1 MGTKVDL
8 VQPLLH
14 FAIDVYK
21 QVQRSDTFFSPFSIA
36 AALSMT
42 LPGTRGNTAKEI
54 ATALHIREDIHEAFS
69 QLQKSLQDCACEL
82 NIANRIYSDR
92 RLNPLH
98 AFCALLEEYY
108 STTIGTV
115 DFGEDD
121 ARQKINA
128 WVEQVTN
135 DKIKDVLAP
144 GTVDPS
150 TMLVIVNAVYFK
162 GAWEKMFPPYQ
173 TKTMDF
179 YETSSTTKKVRTMFQ
194 KGNFRMGYNE
204 ELKVTTLELPYR
216 GDMASMIILLP
227 DEIEGLKFAQGRL
240 TVENL
245 ASALHDMRMERDV
258 ELFLPKFKIEQTM
271 GLKKVLMDLGVKDMF
286 SDSADLTG
294 ITERNEVMFSDVVH
308 KAYID
313 VNEKGTEAAA
323 ATAVTGLGCC
333 SRLQDLKPK
342 VFKVDHP
349 FMFFILVRD
358 VVLFFGSLTHPVYR

>member
-54 ATALHIREDIHEAFS
+54 ATALHIKEDIHEAFS
-69 QLQKSLQDCACEL
+69 QLQKSLQGCACEL

-92 RLNPLH
+92 KLNPVR

-108 STTIGTV
+108 STTLGTV

-135 DKIKDVLAP
+135 DKIKDLLAP
-144 GTVDPS
+144 DTVDSS

-162 GAWEKMFPPYQ
+162 GAWEKTFPPYQ
-173 TKTMDF
+173 TEPMDF
-179 YETSSTTKKVRTMFQ
+179 YETSSTTKKVDMMFQ
-194 KGNFRMGYNE
+194 KKNFRMGYNE
-204 ELKVTTLELPYR
+204 ELKVTTLELPYT
-216 GDMASMIILLP
+216 GDEASMVILLP
-227 DEIEGLKFAQGRL
+227 DEIEGLKFAQDRL

-245 ASALHDMRMERDV
+245 ASALHDMRMEREV

-294 ITERNEVMFSDVVH
+294 ITERKGVKFSDAVH
-308 KAYID
+308 KAYVD
-313 VNEKGTEAAA
+313 VNEEGTEAAA
-323 ATAVTGLGCC
+323 ATAFVMNLGCC
-333 SRLQDLKPK
+333 LGAEVPKPK

-349 FMFFILVRD
+349 FMFFILARD
-358 VVLFFGSLTHPVYR
+358 VVLFFGSLTHPV